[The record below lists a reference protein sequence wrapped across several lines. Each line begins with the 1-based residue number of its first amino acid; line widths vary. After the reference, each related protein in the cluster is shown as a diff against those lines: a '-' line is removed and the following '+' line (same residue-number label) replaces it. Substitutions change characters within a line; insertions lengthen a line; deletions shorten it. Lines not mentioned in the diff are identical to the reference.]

1 MPAADFGTPT
11 RGPSP
16 LWDICIDFLA
26 KNIAGVERCGWGD
39 AMPSCVRPTALG
51 HSNPTPRLSRPSHS
65 LEGLPEELVCEL
77 FDRVLLFS
85 RLTPAVLRVFKATG
99 HPTLLAYIRRN
110 NIVEDLPMSD
120 FSTEHAWLGY
130 ERRL

>member
-1 MPAADFGTPT
+1 VPAADFGTPT

-26 KNIAGVERCGWGD
+26 KNIAGVE
-39 AMPSCVRPTALG
+39 
-51 HSNPTPRLSRPSHS
+51 S